1 MSSPINRVFIVP
13 YRDRVHQKFFFSK
26 HMTFI
31 LEDKMDYE
39 ILFIH
44 QNDDRP
50 FNRGAMKNIGF
61 IAVKKKYPETY
72 KNINLIFHDID
83 TLPFH
88 KIFDYNTEDGV
99 VKHYYGFTTALGGI
113 LVIKGGDFE
122 KLNGFPN
129 FWGWGL
135 EDTNLQQRCDNYQLK
150 IDRSHFYS
158 LGSPE
163 ILHLFDGL
171 KRIVSKE
178 EPTIHNKNMVDGIV
192 TISNLEYKRESKSS
206 KDDDNVYTWDNDN
219 IWYINVDKFNTLNP
233 YKNHNYRLYDL
244 RDPPSVITSGI
255 IELQKTKNTS
265 LPPQDWKNIKTPTI
279 ISPQPQPQPH
289 HPHPPIT
296 QQHPSNTRSN
306 TYIPMGYKPSKS
318 FFFK

>member
-1 MSSPINRVFIVP
+1 MNSPINRVFIVP
-13 YRDRVHQKFFFSK
+13 YRDRTHQKFFFSK

-31 LEDKMDYE
+31 LEDKKDYE
-39 ILFIH
+39 ILYVH

-61 IAVKKKYPETY
+61 IAVKEKYPETY
-72 KNINLIFHDID
+72 KTINLIFHDID

-88 KIFDYNTEDGV
+88 KIFDYETEEGII
-99 VKHYYGFTTALGGI
+99 KHYYGFTTALGGI
-113 LVIKGGDFE
+113 VVIKGGDFE
-122 KLNGFPN
+122 KVNGYPN

-135 EDTNLQQRCDNYQLK
+135 EDTNLQQRCNNYQLK
-150 IDRSHFYS
+150 IDRSNFYS

-178 EPTIHNKNMVDGIV
+178 EPTIHNKNMIDGIV

-206 KDDDNVYTWDNDN
+206 KDDDNIYTWDNDN

-233 YKNHNYRLYDL
+233 SKNHNYHIYDL
-244 RDPPSVITSGI
+244 RDPPSVITNGTI
-255 IELQKTKNTS
+255 QLQKTKNANLHS
-265 LPPQDWKNIKTPTI
+265 QDWNNIKTPTI
-279 ISPQPQPQPH
+279 RTHPPQ
-289 HPHPPIT
+289 PPIT
-296 QQHPSNTRSN
+296 QQQYPSFHRSN
-306 TYIPMGYKPSKS
+306 KHNSYIPMGYRPSKG
-318 FFFK
+318 FFL